1 MTDTE
6 PDPEQQLDDLQNQS
20 DSLGEDIEGAREDWE
35 SKKAD
40 SSVPGAGGDPLAAQ
54 SDHPEGQFPAVGD
67 SDSLGSDDP
76 LDTSDPENED
86 L

>member
-6 PDPEQQLDDLQNQS
+6 RDPEQELEALQDQA
-20 DSLGEDIEGAREDWE
+20 DSLGDDIDEAREDWE
-35 SKKAD
+35 RKKAD
-40 SSVPGAGGDPLAAQ
+40 PAVPGAGGDPIAAQ
-54 SDHPEGQFPAVGD
+54 SDHAEDQFPGVGD

-76 LDTSDPENED
+76 LDTTDPENED